1 MKRKTLENNV
11 VTKVVAGLLAVV
23 VFLGS
28 GAVTQAEEEERYT
41 AQPGSV
47 CMNSETNAWSKSFF
61 IPTQVYQAGGEFYVA
76 DATISRCCTAAVWHP
91 IPNPGVLWLTAC
103 IVRMQRQVTE

>member
-1 MKRKTLENNV
+1 MKRKTLKNNV

-23 VFLGS
+23 VFWGS
-28 GAVTQAEEEERYT
+28 GAVTQAEEEEQYT

-47 CMNSETNAWSKSFF
+47 CMNSE
-61 IPTQVYQAGGEFYVA
+61 
-76 DATISRCCTAAVWHP
+76 TISRCCTAAVWHP
-91 IPNPGVLWLTAC
+91 IPNPGVLWLTGC

>member
-28 GAVTQAEEEERYT
+28 GAVTQAERLYE
-41 AQPGSV
+41 Q
-47 CMNSETNAWSKSFF
+47 
-61 IPTQVYQAGGEFYVA
+61 
-76 DATISRCCTAAVWHP
+76 
-91 IPNPGVLWLTAC
+91 
-103 IVRMQRQVTE
+103 